1 MDTIEPGLN
10 NKEVIESRKM
20 YGSNTLTNKK
30 KNTFLSLLI
39 ESLNDPIIKIL
50 LIALAIKIVFLFK
63 ETNIYETIGIVVAI
77 FLASFISTISEYG
90 SEKAFERLQSEASI
104 IKCRVRRNSKKEEIN
119 ISDIVVGDLI
129 YLNSGDKI
137 PADGI
142 LISGN
147 LSVDE
152 SSLTGEAKEKNKN
165 IEDILYMGSIVLND
179 NGMMK
184 VTSVGD
190 KTYYGGIAS
199 ELQEFSPESPLKLRL
214 RGLAKI
220 ISKIGYISAFL
231 VFASYLINV
240 IIIKNNFDLVS
251 ISNLLSNAG
260 EVMPHIFYALTL
272 AVTIIVVAV
281 PEGLPMMITLVL
293 SSNMKRM
300 LKNNVLVRKLV
311 GIETAGSLNILFTDK
326 TGTLTEGK
334 LKAVGF
340 RTYDGNYYDKIKNIN
355 SFKLKELV
363 TLSLLYNNES
373 EYVDGSIIGG
383 NSTDKAVLEYLDN
396 YEKKYNIIDKKN
408 FDSKVKYSSVT
419 IDYNKETTFFKGAYE
434 ILLKKCNYYLDADGN
449 KKLLKNIEA
458 LIESINSEAKKGVR
472 ILSICTSETNNI
484 NSLTLIGFVYLKD
497 KVRKEAIKGIELVNS
512 AGIKTVMI
520 TGDSKETAI
529 SVANELNMLD
539 DTSVV
544 LTSKELNNLSDENL
558 KSILPNL
565 KIVARSLPQD
575 KSRLVTISQELGLI
589 TGMTGD
595 GVNDAPALKKSD
607 VGFAMGSGT
616 EVAKEVSDIIILD
629 DNFLSISSAILFGR
643 TVFKSIRKFI
653 IFQLTINFC
662 AVFLSIIG
670 PYIGVLAPITVVQM
684 LWVNMVMDTLA
695 ALAFSFEAPL
705 VEYMKELPKKKN
717 EPIMNKYMINQ
728 ILWDGVYCSIL
739 CILFLKLKFI
749 NNLFRI
755 GSNDKYLMTAFFGL
769 FIFLAIFNLFNSRT
783 HRINIFANI
792 IRNKMFLIII
802 GVIATVQ
809 IVLIY
814 FGGEIFRTTG
824 LTFLEFQIMI
834 FLAFTVIPMDMFR
847 KIMLKTKK
855 NKAGV

>member
-363 TLSLLYNNES
+363 SLSLLYNNES

-520 TGDSKETAI
+520 TGDSKEIAI

-769 FIFLAIFNLFNSRT
+769 FIFLAIFNLFNART

>member
-214 RGLAKI
+214 RGLAI

-281 PEGLPMMITLVL
+281 PEGLPMMITLGL

-769 FIFLAIFNLFNSRT
+769 FIFLAIFNLFNART

>member
-340 RTYDGNYYDKIKNIN
+340 RIYDGNYYDKIKNIN

-363 TLSLLYNNES
+363 SLSLLYNNES

-769 FIFLAIFNLFNSRT
+769 FIFLAIFNLFNART

>member
-363 TLSLLYNNES
+363 SLSLLYNNES

-769 FIFLAIFNLFNSRT
+769 FIFLAIFNLFNART